1 VVEDHS
7 ASAEF
12 TPAEETPSQ
21 YTRPDHAEP
30 QHTGDGGQ
38 DLRPDPVADFRTE
51 VAPTE
56 FRTGAVSPDFRAD
69 FRAEIPRT
77 EFPHEPRPT
86 DSAVPPAAFQTERF
100 PEPAPRTDA
109 TDHLSPSLPIPMPE
123 PPESGY
129 RPAPR
134 PEYDGYRYRS
144 DLERA
149 ATDLPTG
156 PVSEP
161 SAGTAYF
168 GAAPVVG
175 DLGYPGANNGNAWS
189 GQRYA
194 AEGTGSG
201 DVAARNEG
209 DARADGGGNPEP
221 RITEPRRP
229 ETRIPET
236 PAAEQRPVDQRP
248 MEQPPV
254 EQRPVEPQPRPAE
267 PRPEAAGPVM
277 DLGDAWTRVL
287 AGLPPNQRAW
297 LTNSRPVTLHES
309 TAIVAVPDDFTRGQ
323 LETRLRP
330 DLERILTESFGR
342 DIRIAV
348 TVDPSLDPELREPQ
362 APPQPAVREPLR
374 TDGAFQPTIQSALT
388 DPDQGQQFG
397 QPRPEPVQRYEQP
410 APQHYDQPR
419 GPAPQQQ
426 QPFGT
431 SQLPNGSAPA
441 HPPTDAQGE
450 ARLNP
455 KYTFETFV
463 IGSSNRFA
471 HAAAVA
477 VAEAPGKAYNPQLI
491 YGDSGLGKTHLL
503 HAIGHYVRSLYT
515 GARVR
520 YVSSEEFTNDF
531 INAIRDDKAS
541 QFQRRYR
548 DVDVLLIDDIQFL
561 EGKIQTQEEFFH
573 TFNTLH
579 NANKQ
584 IVISSDRAPKRLE
597 ALEDRLRNRF
607 EWGLITDIQPPDL
620 ETRIAILRKKA
631 ATERLTA
638 PPEVLEFIASKV
650 QTNIRELEG
659 ALIRVTAFASLN
671 RQPVDLS
678 LAEIVLK
685 DLIPEGSKPEVT
697 ASMIMGQTASYFGL
711 SIDDL
716 CGSSRSRVLVT
727 ARQIAMYLCRELTDL
742 SLPKIGQ
749 QFGGRDHTTVMH
761 AERKIRQLMS
771 ERRSVFNQVT
781 ELTNR
786 IKHQAKQQ

>member
-1 VVEDHS
+1 MK
-7 ASAEF
+7 
-12 TPAEETPSQ
+12 
-21 YTRPDHAEP
+21 
-30 QHTGDGGQ
+30 
-38 DLRPDPVADFRTE
+38 DLDE
-51 VAPTE
+51 
-56 FRTGAVSPDFRAD
+56 
-69 FRAEIPRT
+69 
-77 EFPHEPRPT
+77 
-86 DSAVPPAAFQTERF
+86 
-100 PEPAPRTDA
+100 
-109 TDHLSPSLPIPMPE
+109 
-123 PPESGY
+123 
-129 RPAPR
+129 
-134 PEYDGYRYRS
+134 
-144 DLERA
+144 
-149 ATDLPTG
+149 
-156 PVSEP
+156 
-161 SAGTAYF
+161 
-168 GAAPVVG
+168 
-175 DLGYPGANNGNAWS
+175 
-189 GQRYA
+189 
-194 AEGTGSG
+194 
-201 DVAARNEG
+201 
-209 DARADGGGNPEP
+209 
-221 RITEPRRP
+221 
-229 ETRIPET
+229 
-236 PAAEQRPVDQRP
+236 
-248 MEQPPV
+248 
-254 EQRPVEPQPRPAE
+254 
-267 PRPEAAGPVM
+267 
-277 DLGDAWTRVL
+277 AWTRVL

-330 DLERILTESFGR
+330 DLERILSESFGR

-348 TVDPSLDPELREPQ
+348 TVDPSLDPELREPAPQAEPVRQQNPFQPPVPQYQPPNHSGHQPNHQQPNHLQPNQQPQQQGQLGGDYLQPPAQFQPSPLGQNRYEQSQLQQDESDAQQQSQQHQPQPQHDQSLQAHQPQHEQ
-362 APPQPAVREPLR
+362 APQQQPQTQQPPQQSQPLQ
-374 TDGAFQPTIQSALT
+374 TDGSYQPTIHSELTAPDSLTQQQHSQQQPQNHQSHE
-388 DPDQGQQFG
+388 QQPPA
-397 QPRPEPVQRYEQP
+397 QQHQ
-410 APQHYDQPR
+410 APQHQAPQHQQ
-419 GPAPQQQ
+419 PAPQQQ
-426 QPFGT
+426 QPQHNNQQYAQGNGYGIGHQQPLG
-431 SQLPNGSAPA
+431 SVAPPPNGSAPIGTPA
-441 HPPTDAQGE
+441 SDAQGE